1 MQVIE
6 TELLDCYIIE
16 PDRFGDSRGYFSP
29 FYINDKFKELG
40 FQGVTQA
47 SRSKSSK
54 GVLRGLHYQE
64 NPKCQAK
71 IVEVIKGSAYD
82 VVVDLRKDS
91 KTYKKWIKVLL
102 TEDNNRQLYVPRGF
116 AHGYLSLEDDTIFQY
131 LIDNDYAPN
140 LEGGIIYNDE
150 EIGIDWETM
159 FKENDILEPILS
171 DKDLN
176 RKSLKETKVDFRRE
190 A

>member
-29 FYINDKFKELG
+29 FYINNKFKELG

-102 TEDNNRQLYVPRGF
+102 TENNNRQLYVPRGF
-116 AHGYLSLEDDTIFQY
+116 AHGFVVLSETATFCYKCDELYHPED
-131 LIDNDYAPN
+131 
-140 LEGGIIYNDE
+140 EGGLMWNDPE
-150 EIGIDWETM
+150 VGIDWPYEG
-159 FKENDILEPILS
+159 EVLLS
-171 DKDLN
+171 EKDK
-176 RKSLKETKVDFRRE
+176 RHPSLKESGVKF
-190 A
+190 

>member
-54 GVLRGLHYQE
+54 GVLRS
-64 NPKCQAK
+64 N
-71 IVEVIKGSAYD
+71 
-82 VVVDLRKDS
+82 
-91 KTYKKWIKVLL
+91 
-102 TEDNNRQLYVPRGF
+102 
-116 AHGYLSLEDDTIFQY
+116 
-131 LIDNDYAPN
+131 
-140 LEGGIIYNDE
+140 
-150 EIGIDWETM
+150 
-159 FKENDILEPILS
+159 
-171 DKDLN
+171 
-176 RKSLKETKVDFRRE
+176 
-190 A
+190 